1 MLIRPE
7 EMKYLLKNLQIL
19 KAAHDSMKRGL
30 DSLAADVDGEIYSAC
45 MNGPVTGGGLPGIGT
60 ISDKTGRI
68 AINLD
73 YSSREN
79 VKQFQR
85 DINLLANVIE
95 SVHAGM
101 EVLTN
106 IQKSILRLRYPEDG
120 SKSAWKDITSELN
133 ISISH
138 IRKIFDYSIT
148 RMISASQISVDTF
161 QEINQIMD
169 GRNQW

>member
-30 DSLAADVDGEIYSAC
+30 ESLAADVDGEIYSAC
-45 MNGPVTGGGLPGIGT
+45 MNVTGGGLPGIGT

-120 SKSAWKDITSELN
+120 AKVAWKDITSELN

-138 IRKIFDYSIT
+138 IRKIFDFSIA
-148 RMISASQISVDTF
+148 RMIAASQIPVETF
-161 QEINQIMD
+161 QEIMQIMD
-169 GRNQW
+169 GRNQS

>member
-30 DSLAADVDGEIYSAC
+30 ESLAADVDGEIYSAC

-120 SKSAWKDITSELN
+120 AKVAWKDITSELN
-133 ISISH
+133 ISVSH
-138 IRKIFDYSIT
+138 IRKIFDFSIA
-148 RMISASQISVDTF
+148 RMIAASQIPVETF
-161 QEINQIMD
+161 QEIILIME
-169 GRNQW
+169 GRGG